1 MTNSTIDVSD
11 AYSQPDE
18 AAWISNRWDKWDG
31 QRQGWKQ
38 NMAELDKYL
47 YATDTTTTTNNSLPW
62 KNSTTLPKLTQI
74 MDNLHSN
81 YISSIFPNDKWLLWE
96 AHDSDSAKKQKVK
109 NITAYMENK
118 TRLGGFRQ
126 KVSQLLLDYIK
137 GNCFSTISF
146 EKRHHL
152 YEDTD
157 SIIPTFIG
165 PKAVRINPFDIVF
178 NPTVA
183 NFEDSPKIIRSLKS
197 IGELL
202 SIAESNPEQMFWKD
216 VVEDHLTKGAVING
230 AKQDENEKR
239 DQYMVDGFG
248 SLDEYYNGEMI
259 EILEFYGDYY
269 DRVSGELHKN
279 RMITVA
285 GRSYVARNIPITTYG
300 GQAPIFHSSWRT
312 RPDNLWGMGPL
323 ENLVGMQYRIDHLEN
338 LKADAMDLIVH
349 PPLKVIGE
357 VEEFQWGPNAI
368 IHIDENGDVQEVAKS
383 LNAIVIADNQIAE
396 LEERMELYAGAPREA
411 MGVRSPGEK
420 TKFEVSTLQNAAG
433 RIFQEKTTHFEITT
447 LEPLLN
453 AMFEISVRNFDG
465 SDVVSVLD
473 KDLGSTEFLNLTA
486 ADITAK
492 GIIRP
497 IGARHFAQQAQDLQN
512 LLGLTASPI
521 WAKIEPHTSSI
532 ALTEYIN
539 DSLSITAYNLF
550 RPHVGI
556 MEAQE
561 IQSMMNQAQ
570 EDLEVEATAPTA
582 PETVPQE
589 GQQGELPV

>member
-1 MTNSTIDVSD
+1 MTNSTIDVSN
-11 AYSQPDE
+11 AYSQENE
-18 AAWISNRWDKWDG
+18 AAWISNKWDQWDN
-31 QRQGWKQ
+31 QRETWKQ
-38 NMAELDKYL
+38 GISELNKYL
-47 YATDTTTTTNNSLPW
+47 YATDTTTTTNQSLPW

-96 AHDSDSAKKQKVK
+96 AHDKDSANKEKVK

-126 KVSQLLLDYIK
+126 KVSELLMDFIK
-137 GNCFSTISF
+137 GNSFSTISF
-146 EKRHHL
+146 EKRHNLH
-152 YEDTD
+152 EDTNT
-157 SIIPTFIG
+157 IVPTFIG
-165 PKAVRINPFDIVF
+165 PKAVRINPYDIVF

-202 SIAESNPEQMFWKD
+202 TLAESNPEQMFWKD
-216 VVEDHLTKGAVING
+216 VVQDHLDKGVKIAG
-230 AKQDENEKR
+230 AKSDEQEKR

-269 DRVSGELHKN
+269 DKVTNELHKN
-279 RMITVA
+279 RMITIA
-285 GRSYVARNIPITTYG
+285 GRSYVARNISIQTYG
-300 GQAPIFHSSWRT
+300 GQAPIFHSGWRT
-312 RPDNLWGMGPL
+312 RPDNLWAMGPL

-349 PPLKVIGE
+349 PPLKIIGE
-357 VEEFQWGPNAI
+357 VEEFQWGPNSV
-368 IHIDENGDVQEVAKS
+368 IHIDENGDVQEISKS
-383 LNAIVIADNQIAE
+383 LNSIVIADNQIAE

-433 RIFQEKTTHFEITT
+433 RIFQEKVTHFEITT

-465 SDVVSVLD
+465 SDIVSVLD
-473 KDLGSTEFLNLTA
+473 KDLGSKTFLENTA
-486 ADITAK
+486 NDITAK
-492 GIIRP
+492 
-497 IGARHFAQQAQDLQN
+497 
-512 LLGLTASPI
+512 
-521 WAKIEPHTSSI
+521 
-532 ALTEYIN
+532 
-539 DSLSITAYNLF
+539 
-550 RPHVGI
+550 
-556 MEAQE
+556 
-561 IQSMMNQAQ
+561 
-570 EDLEVEATAPTA
+570 
-582 PETVPQE
+582 
-589 GQQGELPV
+589 